1 MNFVRRMDRILRP
14 MVVALAVAGPFVAW
28 TSAASAQDIVLGQTT
43 STTSPIVGALSRDY
57 NGGIALAIA
66 RANAAGGV
74 HGHRVRLVS
83 LDDGYDAN
91 RTVPLVEQ
99 LVDKENAIALIG
111 VMGSPPALRI
121 TGDRVL
127 ERRHLALF
135 GPMSGLQSAL
145 SAPNVFP
152 IRSSFEDEVRAMM
165 AHCAS
170 LSRRKV
176 LFLYYDAGAG
186 PQLARLAPEMA
197 RDANVTLSA
206 TVAFPVLSDPAQQR
220 EAVRHA
226 LAGMG
231 GRPDA
236 IILLA
241 IGRPHSEAVK
251 VLRERFGDGM
261 QGMPI
266 YSLGQVDPLAL
277 SRAVGED
284 HAWGVMLSQVMPMPG
299 TVELEIVR
307 EFEIDRRR
315 FSPSTNARYAVLEG
329 YICGRVT
336 MEILRRSNPLTR
348 EGVLAAAEQTGQLDL
363 GGFRVLYS
371 QRQRRSTHP
380 IELTMIGRNG
390 SLVH

>member
-1 MNFVRRMDRILRP
+1 MDIVRKMERVLRP
-14 MVVALAVAGPFVAW
+14 TVVALAVAAPFVAW
-28 TSAASAQDIVLGQTT
+28 SSAASAQDIVLGQTT

-57 NGGIALAIA
+57 NDGIALAMT

-91 RTVPLVEQ
+91 KTVPLVEQ
-99 LVDKENAIALIG
+99 LVERENAVALIG

-121 TGDRVL
+121 VGDHVL
-127 ERRHLALF
+127 ERYHLALF
-135 GPMSGLQSAL
+135 GPMTGLQSAL

-170 LSRRKV
+170 LSRRRV

-186 PQLARLAPEMA
+186 PQLARLAPTMA

-206 TVAFPVLSDPAQQR
+206 TVAFAVLSDPAQQR

-251 VLRERFGDGM
+251 VLRERFGNGM

-277 SRAVGED
+277 SRDVGED

-299 TVELEIVR
+299 TVGLEIVR
-307 EFEIDRRR
+307 EFETDRRR
-315 FSPSTNARYAVLEG
+315 FSPSVTASYAVLEG

-336 MEILRRSNPLTR
+336 MEILRRANALTR
-348 EGVLAAAEQTGQLDL
+348 EGVLAAAEQTGQMDL

-380 IELTMIGRNG
+380 IELTMIDRSG